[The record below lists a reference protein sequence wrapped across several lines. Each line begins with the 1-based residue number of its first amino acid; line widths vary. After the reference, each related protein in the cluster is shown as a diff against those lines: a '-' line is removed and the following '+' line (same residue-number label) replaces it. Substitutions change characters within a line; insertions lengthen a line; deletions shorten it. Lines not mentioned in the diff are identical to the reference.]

1 MYINKHIFW
10 KYAKHGAKNELDNSA
25 METSLPK
32 LQTFFVAEIVRT
44 KWPGKEGGRHNL
56 WKRRYSWKGVE
67 RGDRTTFSTKKN
79 IAEENLFNRDVLGTA
94 RFDLFF

>member
-44 KWPGKEGGRHNL
+44 K
-56 WKRRYSWKGVE
+56 
-67 RGDRTTFSTKKN
+67 
-79 IAEENLFNRDVLGTA
+79 
-94 RFDLFF
+94 

>member
-44 KWPGKEGGRHNL
+44 KWPGKGGAQSL
-56 WKRRYSWKGVE
+56 KKKVLLKRGK

-94 RFDLFF
+94 RFGLFF